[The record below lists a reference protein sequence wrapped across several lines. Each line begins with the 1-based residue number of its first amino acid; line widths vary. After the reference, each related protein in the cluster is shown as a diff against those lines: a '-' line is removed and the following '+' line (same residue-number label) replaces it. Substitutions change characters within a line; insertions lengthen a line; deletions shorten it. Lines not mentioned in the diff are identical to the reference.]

1 MLKFL
6 SSMILLFVSFTSFG
20 AEFVAGTDY
29 EVLNKVNT
37 VDNVAGKVKV
47 TEFFSL
53 GCPWCYRVDPGVS
66 RWVSKQGDKIE
77 FKKVPVVF
85 HKDWVYYAKAY
96 YAVQALS
103 LSPSLEPALF
113 KAIIEDK
120 RPLNSDNA
128 MIEFFIQQGVH
139 PDIAKSAFG
148 YSPSIDLSLK
158 EGESLMATYQVRAVP
173 AFVINNQYKTD
184 LQMAK
189 TEERLF
195 AILDFLLGKA
205 R

>member
-1 MLKFL
+1 M
-6 SSMILLFVSFTSFG
+6 
-20 AEFVAGTDY
+20 
-29 EVLNKVNT
+29 
-37 VDNVAGKVKV
+37 
-47 TEFFSL
+47 